1 MLAELAAANAAFAV
15 IKGALANGKELSALG
30 GRVFDYFDN
39 KAKIQEKATNKG
51 GGSDMEEFMALEQL
65 KAQEEHLR
73 ESMVYAG
80 RAGMWD
86 DWVKFQAA
94 AARRRREQKEAA
106 ARAERQHADNLH
118 AARLEAE
125 ALGVCFLTACESM
138 GVNPETGAPVEPEG
152 KQRYSGPMLALV
164 AARKAYTKAA
174 NGNPCC
180 ADGLAAMCGAYP
192 REVVVA
198 GLIVALKLP
207 GNPYLAL
214 NPGQQ
219 SMNLRNKARH
229 ALKSGFIQPSEIA
242 AALVACSN
250 KG

>member
-39 KAKIQEKATNKG
+39 KAKIQEKATSKG

-86 DWVKFQAA
+86 DWVKFQAQ

-106 ARAERQHADNLH
+106 ARA
-118 AARLEAE
+118 
-125 ALGVCFLTACESM
+125 VI
-138 GVNPETGAPVEPEG
+138 V
-152 KQRYSGPMLALV
+152 
-164 AARKAYTKAA
+164 RKAKIERLIEYFAVGVATVI
-174 NGNPCC
+174 
-180 ADGLAAMCGAYP
+180 LAALMIYGIFIYMAY
-192 REVVVA
+192 
-198 GLIVALKLP
+198 IK
-207 GNPYLAL
+207 
-214 NPGQQ
+214 
-219 SMNLRNKARH
+219 K
-229 ALKSGFIQPSEIA
+229 
-242 AALVACSN
+242 
-250 KG
+250 